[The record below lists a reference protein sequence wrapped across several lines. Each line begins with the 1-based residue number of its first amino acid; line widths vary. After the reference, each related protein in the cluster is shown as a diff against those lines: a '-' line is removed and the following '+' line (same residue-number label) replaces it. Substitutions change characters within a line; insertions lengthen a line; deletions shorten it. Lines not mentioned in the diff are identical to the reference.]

1 MRIWLFAALAMLASA
16 HSAPAFAEVMA
27 SSPSAFTIRGEQVI
41 AASPE
46 RAWGEVTQISRWWDS
61 AHTYS
66 GDARRLSLTARAGG
80 CFCERWNG
88 QSVEHA
94 RVILAMESEGVRTL
108 RMYGAL
114 GPLQAMG
121 AHGVLTITVAPQGVG
136 AKISFEYRVDGDASL
151 ELDSLAAPVN
161 SVLMMQLERL
171 SRFAATGV
179 AD

>member
-1 MRIWLFAALAMLASA
+1 M
-16 HSAPAFAEVMA
+16 
-27 SSPSAFTIRGEQVI
+27 
-41 AASPE
+41 
-46 RAWGEVTQISRWWDS
+46 
-61 AHTYS
+61 
-66 GDARRLSLTARAGG
+66 
-80 CFCERWNG
+80 
-88 QSVEHA
+88 EHA